1 MRKEKNYSKKS
12 YFITHGAVLAILL
25 VVCIL
30 ANVLTAKWD
39 SVLTDFFGT
48 VGGTKTTAQAGDF
61 VSEFGSEDAL
71 YAAQLDHTRRVVA
84 EGVVLLR
91 NEDSFLPLKAGA
103 QLSVFGLSSVSM
115 VTTGS
120 GSGDI
125 EIKSDTLAGAL
136 QKAGFGINAKLNS
149 FTASSS
155 HKHGTGAGP
164 GGGDAMG
171 EWKIDEIPWS
181 EYTDEVKG
189 TFSQYGDAA
198 IVVLNRQNGEGSDLP
213 REMGR
218 FGNNPE
224 KHYLEL
230 SDEEEDLLK
239 GIKDS
244 GAFAGTILVI
254 NAANPMELGEIEQP
268 EYGVKACMWYAGT
281 GTDGIASVAD
291 IFAGKISPS
300 GRLVDTWAYD
310 NLSAPAMQNFGD
322 FRFLNADG
330 NPTGQAYMN
339 YGEGIYVGYRYYET
353 RYEDAVMGTANVGD
367 FDYTA
372 TVQYP
377 FGYGLSYTTFEWTDF
392 KADRKDDTVT
402 ATVTVKNTGSVAGRD
417 VVEIYAQAPYT
428 AGGVEKAA
436 VVLANYAKTK
446 ELKPGESEKVTVSF
460 NLKDIASY
468 DFAVNKT
475 WILDAGTYYVTAG
488 RDAHD
493 AVNNVLA
500 AKGYETPGSAA
511 MTGKF
516 DLDALRLL
524 DTSVTGAKVTN
535 QFDGDALA
543 DAVYLSRSNWAAMD
557 NNGIR
562 YSTKEIA
569 GLSKCTD
576 ADGTVGSAVI
586 SDELAAAFAQ
596 CGLHSVDLDELAKQS
611 FPSKEDYVY
620 GAEVENPLTLV
631 SMKGKAFDDPQWED
645 LINQTKLSEQHLLF
659 NNSGYGTKA
668 IEAIQKPKSFEYDGP
683 AGISNFITGKSGFGY
698 ARTITLAA
706 TWNQE
711 LAKEFGKL
719 IGEDA
724 ILTRTAGWYA
734 PATNI
739 HRTPFSGRNFEYF
752 SEDPLQS
759 GFITADI
766 IREVQ
771 KKGAYVYMKHFA
783 LNDQETNRAAYGQV
797 AVFAQEQA
805 IREICLKP
813 FQMGVEDGG
822 ARGIMLSMNRIGTT
836 WSGNHVNLMNNVTR
850 GEWGFNG
857 IFITDYL
864 ASMDVRMIDKYLAA
878 GGDLILS
885 TSELKLSDAKQN
897 WCRAYLRNATHRVLY
912 QQANSLAVNGLGGED
927 VKFEVGTPIYRIALW
942 ILMGLLAVYL
952 IYSVLKM
959 IQYGRMSEAQFA
971 DSRERT
977 KKARRIKN
985 IILAGILLALV
996 IVFFVVYFP
1005 LLQKAFL
1012 M

>member
-1 MRKEKNYSKKS
+1 MQKEKQYSKKA
-12 YFITHGAVLAILL
+12 YFITHGAVLAVLL
-25 VVCIL
+25 VICIL

-48 VGGTKTTAQAGDF
+48 VGGTQTSAQQGDYI
-61 VSEFGSEDAL
+61 SEFDSDEAL
-71 YAAQLDHTRRVVA
+71 REAQLEHTRRVVA

-103 QLSVFGLSSVSM
+103 QLSVFGLASASG
-115 VTTGS
+115 VTSGS

-136 QKAGFGINAKLNS
+136 QKAGFGVNAKLNG
-149 FTASSS
+149 FTASSG

-181 EYTDEVKG
+181 EYTDEVKA
-189 TFSQYGDAA
+189 TFAQYGDAA

-230 SDEEEDLLK
+230 SDEEEDLLR

-268 EYGVKACMWYAGT
+268 EYGVKACLWYAST
-281 GTDGIASVAD
+281 GTDGISSVAD
-291 IFAGKISPS
+291 IFAGKVSPS

-330 NPTGQAYMN
+330 TETGYSYMN

-353 RYEDAVMGTANVGD
+353 RYEDVVMGTANAGD
-367 FDYTA
+367 FDYAA
-372 TVQYP
+372 TVQFP
-377 FGYGLSYTTFEWTDF
+377 FGYGLSYTSFEWSGF
-392 KADRKDDTVT
+392 KVERKDSTVT
-402 ATVTVKNTGSVAGRD
+402 ATVTVKNTGSMAGKD

-436 VVLANYAKTK
+436 VVLANYAKTR
-446 ELKPGESEKVTVSF
+446 ELKPGESEKITVSF

-475 WILDAGTYYVTAG
+475 WILDAGTYWVTTG

-500 AKGYETPGSAA
+500 AKGYQAPGSAA

-516 DLDALRLL
+516 DLAELRLL
-524 DTSVTGAKVTN
+524 DTAVTGAKVTN
-535 QFDGDALA
+535 QFDGDALE
-543 DAVYLSRSNWAAMD
+543 DAAYLSRSNWAAME

-562 YSTKEIA
+562 YSTNDMP
-569 GLSKCTD
+569 GLSKNTD
-576 ADGTVGSAVI
+576 AVGTAGTVVI
-586 SDELAAAFAQ
+586 TDALAAAFAQ
-596 CGLHSVDLDELAKQS
+596 CGLHSVDLQALAAQN
-611 FPSKEDYVY
+611 FPSKDDYVY
-620 GAEVENPLTLV
+620 GATPETPLTLV
-631 SMKGKAFDDPQWED
+631 SMKGKAFDDPQWDE

-668 IEAIQKPKSFEYDGP
+668 IEAIQKPKTFEYDGP

-698 ARTITLAA
+698 NRTITLAA

-724 ILTRTAGWYA
+724 ILTKTSGWYA

-752 SEDPLQS
+752 SEDPIQS
-759 GFITADI
+759 GLITAEI
-766 IREVQ
+766 IRQVQ
-771 KKGAYVYMKHFA
+771 SKGCYVYMKHFA
-783 LNDQETNRAAYGQV
+783 LNDQETNRGVYGQV

-813 FQMGVEDGG
+813 FQMGVENGG
-822 ARGIMLSMNRIGTT
+822 AHGIMMSMNRIGTT
-836 WSGNHVNLMNNVTR
+836 WSGDHYNLITNVTR
-850 GEWGFNG
+850 GEWGFDG
-857 IFITDYL
+857 IFITDYIG
-864 ASMDVRMIDKYLAA
+864 SMDVKMIDKYLAA

-885 TSELKLSDAKQN
+885 TSEMKLSDVKQN
-897 WCRAYLRNATHRVLY
+897 WCRAYLRDAMHRVLY

-927 VKFEVGTPIYRIALW
+927 VKFEVGTPIYKIALW

-952 IYSVLKM
+952 IYSILKM
-959 IQYGRMSEAQFA
+959 VQYGRMTEAEFA

-977 KKARRIKN
+977 KKARMIKN
-985 IILAGILLALV
+985 IILLVILLALV